1 MKRPAYFD
9 SQASAAAA
17 LGISIDKIR
26 QAKAAGCPACR
37 SGRVYG
43 DELIAWLEQE
53 QRLRTAKS
61 NRDPRIDRTMPV
73 AKTIIGLTDCVNLG
87 LITDDRYFEI
97 GTEVI
102 RSITDEIQEWPEG
115 KPLID
120 EWVENLFQYLF
131 GKFKDLEAAHKAHPK
146 LVGWLCR
153 VAGIAGV
160 EYGGKKHHAD

>member
-43 DELIAWLEQE
+43 DELIAWLEEE

-73 AKTIIGLTDCVNLG
+73 AKTIIGLPIA
-87 LITDDRYFEI
+87 LI
-97 GTEVI
+97 
-102 RSITDEIQEWPEG
+102 S
-115 KPLID
+115 
-120 EWVENLFQYLF
+120 
-131 GKFKDLEAAHKAHPK
+131 A
-146 LVGWLCR
+146 
-153 VAGIAGV
+153 
-160 EYGGKKHHAD
+160 